1 MFIIIN
7 KISLIMNDI
16 RIKNRSFQFL
26 PLILK
31 TSVHLGA
38 YKVEIIPGAKN
49 VRVIAYS
56 ERGSREFMRLSRT
69 NYSLLLLEVED
80 YLERKVEEVKIGDA
94 VFQFSLS
101 FYPSE
106 WGDLLVI
113 NFHK

>member
-1 MFIIIN
+1 
-7 KISLIMNDI
+7 
-16 RIKNRSFQFL
+16 
-26 PLILK
+26 
-31 TSVHLGA
+31 
-38 YKVEIIPGAKN
+38 
-49 VRVIAYS
+49 
-56 ERGSREFMRLSRT
+56 MRLSRT

-94 VFQFSLS
+94 VFHFSLS